1 MEDLKIKIN
10 DNEYE
15 FSFDKKFPDEVYRND
30 KEYTVKLLKDYGNG
44 ILAYSINNRNLLVEI
59 NRDNGGYKILHNNF
73 RYEATVKT
81 ATTAI
86 LEQYMLTNNED
97 EQHSI
102 LKAPMP
108 GMVIKLLCNVGDE
121 VEKGDNLIIVE
132 AMKMENTLT
141 SPSTGK
147 IKSIKAKE
155 GTAVDKEEILIEL
168 ETE

>member
-1 MEDLKIKIN
+1 MEELKIKIN
-10 DNEYE
+10 ENEYE
-15 FSFDKKFPDEVYRND
+15 FSFDKDFPNVVYRND
-30 KEYTVKLLKDYGNG
+30 NEYTVKLLKDYGNG
-44 ILAYSINNRNLLVEI
+44 ICAYSINNKNLLVQL

-73 RYEATVKT
+73 RYEASVKT
-81 ATTAI
+81 STTAL
-86 LEQYMLTNNED
+86 LEQFMLTNNED
-97 EQHSI
+97 EHHSI

-141 SPSTGK
+141 SPATGK
-147 IKSIKAKE
+147 VKSIKAKE

-168 ETE
+168 ETL